1 MKKIVTFGEIMM
13 RLAPPGYRR
22 FVQAETFE
30 VSYGGAEANVAVSL
44 ANFGMDSVFVTKLPK
59 HEIGQAALNALR
71 RYGVDTQAIVRG
83 GDRLGVYYIEKGAS
97 QRASKV
103 IYDRKGSSVSEVSE
117 GEFDWDVI
125 FRDALWFHFTGI
137 TPALSDS
144 AAAVCLEA
152 LKKARDKGIKVSC
165 DINYRKNLWSREKA
179 GKVMSGLMEYVN
191 VCVCNEEDAADVFQ
205 ISAENTDVK
214 SGKLSRESYT
224 EVAETLTERFSLD
237 LVGITLRSSL
247 SANDNQWSAMLYDG
261 KESCFSREYPVHIV
275 DRVGGGD
282 GFSAA
287 LIYSQINGYTTM
299 ESIEFAAAASC
310 LKHSVEG
317 DFNHIS
323 VAEAEALMKGDG
335 SGRVKR

>member
-71 RYGVDTQAIVRG
+71 RFGVDTRAIVRG

-247 SANDNQWSAMLYDG
+247 SANDNQWSAMLYGG
-261 KESCFSREYPVHIV
+261 KECCFSREYPVHIV

-282 GFSAA
+282 SFTAA

-299 ESIEFAAAASC
+299 RSVEFAAAASC

-317 DFNHIS
+317 DFNQIS
-323 VAEAEALMKGDG
+323 VTEAEALMEGDG
-335 SGRVKR
+335 SGRVRR